1 MKNTHYLKGCK
12 MGKIIYT
19 VLTSLDGF
27 IEDDNG
33 KFDWAMP
40 SEEIHTYI
48 NNSEKKSSL
57 FIFGRKMYEVMKTWE
72 RMPDLQSMPNYVIE
86 FADIWK
92 TTKKIVYSST
102 LKKLE
107 TSNTILK
114 TTIYRDELVEMK
126 KIEKGYISIGGAE
139 LASTLLSLELIDQ
152 INLFEFPVLIGS
164 GKKWITLNRKIDLE
178 RYEYRHFENG
188 VNFAKYKVHY
198 K

>member
-1 MKNTHYLKGCK
+1 